1 MFERLCMLAEEL
13 MPDATKT
20 QIGLEMVEF
29 RRDDGQFLL
38 LGMSFYAPK
47 HPVVVLSVFE
57 GTASRMGVTAGTTS
71 LRVNGCDVTVTRCME
86 YVNQPE
92 RVTIS
97 YRGHDLGC
105 LVSLFSEDC
114 QPI

>member
-1 MFERLCMLAEEL
+1 
-13 MPDATKT
+13 
-20 QIGLEMVEF
+20 
-29 RRDDGQFLL
+29 
-38 LGMSFYAPK
+38 
-47 HPVVVLSVFE
+47 
-57 GTASRMGVTAGTTS
+57 MGVTAGTTS

-105 LVSLFSEDC
+105 LVSLFKRCSHH
-114 QPI
+114 